1 MPFSQCHYPFSISEE
16 DFNKRFPANFIA
28 EGLDQTRGWFY
39 TLMVISTAVK
49 QKEPF
54 KNLIVNGI
62 VLAEDGTKMSKS
74 KKNYPDPMFISH
86 SFGAYACRL
95 YLCNSPVVRAE
106 PLKFSS
112 EGVKGIVRDVF
123 LPWYNAY
130 RFLIQNITRLE
141 KSTGKNFVFDPL
153 MKDLIWDRE
162 NTNIMDKWIIAA
174 NQNLIKYVRHEMDNY
189 RLYNVVRHMLQ
200 FLEQL
205 TNWYVRLN
213 RSRMKG
219 EEGIEEQQLSLNTLF
234 DVLLNSTIIMSCI
247 TPFLSEWIYL
257 NLRNGIN
264 PEDTTYSA
272 DSIHFLSIPSYQ
284 EKFINEK
291 IEVMVKRMQSTIE
304 LGRKIRDQKTIS
316 VKNPLNKVI
325 VVTSDKEEIADLQTL
340 ASYIKDELNCLDFHV
355 ETNEEE
361 YVQYISNPDHKEMG
375 QALKKA
381 YTKSLKEKVANL
393 SRAQVI
399 EYLKQGKLTLEGV
412 EIQEGWITITKKF
425 NEKYATHPELG
436 VDTNVDS
443 SVMLDLKQD
452 ENLKQMGLA
461 REVVN
466 KVQMLRKSTGLN
478 IDDQI
483 EVFYQLQGDDS
494 VFREAIAKN
503 IAQIRSSVK
512 MPFLDA
518 AHR

>member
-1 MPFSQCHYPFSISEE
+1 
-16 DFNKRFPANFIA
+16 
-28 EGLDQTRGWFY
+28 
-39 TLMVISTAVK
+39 MVISTAVK

-74 KKNYPDPMFISH
+74 KKNYPDPMFIAH
-86 SFGAYACRL
+86 SFGADACRL

-393 SRAQVI
+393 SRA
-399 EYLKQGKLTLEGV
+399 
-412 EIQEGWITITKKF
+412 
-425 NEKYATHPELG
+425 
-436 VDTNVDS
+436 
-443 SVMLDLKQD
+443 
-452 ENLKQMGLA
+452 
-461 REVVN
+461 
-466 KVQMLRKSTGLN
+466 
-478 IDDQI
+478 
-483 EVFYQLQGDDS
+483 
-494 VFREAIAKN
+494 
-503 IAQIRSSVK
+503 
-512 MPFLDA
+512 
-518 AHR
+518 